1 MVFLI
6 VIYVLILIGVTVFFI
21 SKYLE
26 TPKIEENVPIE
37 NYDLIKPKIKKY
49 KKLNKSNKIIKKQ
62 NQKL

>member
-6 VIYVLILIGVTVFFI
+6 IIYVLILIGITVFFI

-26 TPKIEENVPIE
+26 TPEIEDNVPIE